1 MLRTTA
7 SLALAL
13 TTLVAVAARAQEPQQ
28 PATPAAAAQAP
39 AQGQNTKPGIAVLD
53 FDLGLTMGQP
63 HDDYEAL
70 RRGLAS
76 LTITELTANPAIRVV
91 ERTQLQQLLQEQN
104 LGREGRLDNETM
116 ARVGRIIGARYMV
129 TGTFFDNHGAV
140 RVDARI
146 FNVETSEILRTQS
159 VTGRMDN
166 LYDMLPRLAQQLMHD
181 AQLPPLERGAANEFR
196 QANPPPPTQAVMAY
210 SRAVL
215 YADRGDTNRAVEQ
228 YRHALQTFPQYT
240 QARTACNALQAGAC
254 T

>member
-1 MLRTTA
+1 MQRNTIATL
-7 SLALAL
+7 SLAFIALAA
-13 TTLVAVAARAQEPQQ
+13 TSASAQQG
-28 PATPAAAAQAP
+28 QAP
-39 AQGQNTKPGIAVLD
+39 APASAAAVVPAQQNSKPGIAVLD

-76 LTITELTANPAIRVV
+76 LTITELSANQNIRVV

-104 LGREGRLDNETM
+104 LGREGRLDNQTM
-116 ARVGRIIGARYMV
+116 ARIGRIIGARYMV
-129 TGTFFDNHGAV
+129 TGTFFDNRGSV

-159 VTGRMDN
+159 VRGRMDA
-166 LYDMLPRLAQQLMHD
+166 LYDLVPALAQQLMHD
-181 AQLPPLERGAANEFR
+181 ANLPPLEHAAAQEFR
-196 QANPPPPTQAVMAY
+196 QQNPAPPTQAVMAY

-215 YADRGDTNRAVEQ
+215 YADRGDTQRAVEQ
-228 YRHALQTFPQYT
+228 YKSALTAFPQYT

-254 T
+254 S